1 MPSKIADCP
10 RLNQPHNTYYFTMSN
25 DANAIWNECLIFI
38 KDNIQPQAF
47 KTWFEPIKPV
57 KLTENALSIQVPSKF
72 FYEWLEEHYVKL
84 LKAALTKQLG
94 EQAKL
99 IYIIKMENTYGNKE
113 PFTEKIP
120 SANRSSA
127 MMPQEVDAPIKSK
140 NPELK
145 NPFIIPGIRNVK
157 IESQLNPNYSFEN
170 FLEGDA
176 NRLARSAGLAVS
188 NKPGGTSFNPLLV
201 FGGVGLGKTH
211 LAHAIGIEIKDK
223 YPDKIVLYI
232 SAEKFTQ
239 QYIDSVKKNTRTDFI
254 HFYQQIDVL
263 IIDDVQFLSG
273 KSGTQ
278 DVFFHIFNHLHQ
290 NGKQVILTSDKAP
303 VDMQDIEQRL
313 LSRFKWGLSAELQ
326 SPDYETRVSILKNKL
341 YKDGVEMDEEI
352 VEYVA
357 KHIKSNIRELEGAI
371 ISLIAQSSF
380 NKREITIDLA
390 QQVVEKFV
398 KNTKREVSIDYIQK
412 VVSDYFEMDVNTLQ
426 SKTRKRHIVQARQL
440 AMFFAKKY
448 TKASLA
454 SIGSQIG
461 KRDHATVLHACKTV
475 DNLAETDKQ
484 FKKYIEDLSKKLS

>member
-1 MPSKIADCP
+1 MKSYK
-10 RLNQPHNTYYFTMSN
+10 S
-25 DANAIWNECLIFI
+25 
-38 KDNIQPQAF
+38 
-47 KTWFEPIKPV
+47 V
-57 KLTENALSIQVPSKF
+57 KLTDNALSIQVPSKF

-84 LKAALTKQLG
+84 LKVALTKELG
-94 EQAKL
+94 ENAKL
-99 IYIIKMENTYGNKE
+99 VYIIKMENTYGNKQ

-120 SANRSSA
+120 SSNRVA
-127 MMPQEVDAPIKSK
+127 MPAQEVDVPVKHK

-145 NPFIIPGIRNVK
+145 NPFVIPGIRNVK
-157 IESQLNPNYSFEN
+157 IESQLNPNNNFEN
-170 FLEGDA
+170 FLEGDS
-176 NRLARSAGLAVS
+176 NRLARSAGLAVA
-188 NKPGGTSFNPLLV
+188 NKPGGTSFNPLLI

-211 LAHAIGIEIKDK
+211 LAHAIGVEIKDK
-223 YPDKIVLYI
+223 YPEKTVLYI

-239 QYIDSVKKNTRTDFI
+239 QYIESVKKNTRNDFI
-254 HFYQQIDVL
+254 HFYQLIDVL
-263 IIDDVQFLSG
+263 IIDDVQFFSG

-290 NGKQVILTSDKAP
+290 NHKQVILTSDKAP

-326 SPDYETRVSILKNKL
+326 TPDYETRISILKNKL
-341 YKDGVEMDEEI
+341 YRDGVEMSDEI

-357 KHIKSNIRELEGAI
+357 KNIKSNVRELEGAI
-371 ISLIAQSSF
+371 ISLIAHSSF
-380 NKREITIDLA
+380 NKKEVTLELA
-390 QQVVEKFV
+390 KQIVEKFV

-412 VVSDYFEMDVNTLQ
+412 VVSDYFQMDVSTLQ

-440 AMFFAKKY
+440 AMFFAKKF

-484 FKKYIEDLSKKLS
+484 FRKYIEDLTKKLSL

>member
-1 MPSKIADCP
+1 M
-10 RLNQPHNTYYFTMSN
+10 NVT
-25 DANAIWNECLIFI
+25 ANSVWGNCLAFI

-57 KLTENALSIQVPSKF
+57 RLTNNALSIQVPSKF
-72 FYEWLEEHYVKL
+72 FYEWLEEHYIKL
-84 LKAALTKQLG
+84 LKVALTRELG
-94 EQAKL
+94 EGAKL
-99 IYIIKMENTYGNKE
+99 VYVIKMENTYGNRE

-120 SANRSSA
+120 SSNRGQ
-127 MMPQEVDAPIKSK
+127 MMPQEMDVPIKSK

-145 NPFIIPGIRNVK
+145 NPFVIPGIRNIK
-157 IESQLNPNYSFEN
+157 IESQLNPNYNFEN
-170 FLEGDA
+170 FLEGDS
-176 NRLARSAGLAVS
+176 NRLARSAGLAVA
-188 NKPGGTSFNPLLV
+188 NKPGGTACNALLI

-211 LAHAIGIEIKDK
+211 LAHAIGVEIKDK
-223 YPDKIVLYI
+223 YPDRTVLYI

-239 QYIDSVKKNTRTDFI
+239 QYIESVKKNTRNDFI
-254 HFYQQIDVL
+254 HFYQLIDVL
-263 IIDDVQFLSG
+263 IIDDVQFFSG

-326 SPDYETRVSILKNKL
+326 SPDYETRICILRNKL
-341 YKDGVEMDEEI
+341 YRDGVEMPEDI
-352 VEYVA
+352 IDYVA

-380 NKREITIDLA
+380 NKKEVTLELA
-390 QQVVEKFV
+390 QKVVEKFV

-412 VVSDYFEMDVNTLQ
+412 VVSDYFEMDVATLQ

-484 FKKYIEDLSKKLS
+484 FRKYIDDLNKKFS

>member
-1 MPSKIADCP
+1 
-10 RLNQPHNTYYFTMSN
+10 MSLTAN
-25 DANAIWNECLIFI
+25 DVWNNCLLFI
-38 KDNIQPQAF
+38 KDNIQAQAY

-57 KLTENALSIQVPSKF
+57 KLQDQALSVQVPSKF

-84 LKAALTKQLG
+84 LKVALTKQLG
-94 EQAKL
+94 ESAKL
-99 IYIIKMENTYGNKE
+99 VYIIKMENTYGNKE

-120 SANRSSA
+120 SANRVTTNE
-127 MMPQEVDAPIKSK
+127 PQELDVPIKSK
-140 NPELK
+140 SPELK
-145 NPFIIPGIRNVK
+145 NPFVIPGIRNIK
-157 IESQLNPNYSFEN
+157 IESQLNPNYNFEN
-170 FLEGDA
+170 FLEGDS
-176 NRLARSAGLAVS
+176 NRLARSAGMAVA
-188 NKPGGTSFNPLLV
+188 NKPGGTSFNPLLI

-211 LAHAIGIEIKDK
+211 LAHAIGVDIKDK
-223 YPDKIVLYI
+223 YPERTVLYI

-239 QYIDSVKKNTRTDFI
+239 QYIESIKKNTRNDFI
-254 HFYQQIDVL
+254 HFYQLIDVL

-341 YKDGVEMDEEI
+341 YKDGVEMDDQI

-380 NKREITIDLA
+380 NKREVTLDLA

-412 VVSDYFEMDVNTLQ
+412 VVSDYFEMDVSTLQ

-440 AMFFAKKY
+440 AMFFAKKF

-484 FKKYIEDLSKKLS
+484 FRKYIEDLSKKFS

>member
-1 MPSKIADCP
+1 MTLTAQSV
-10 RLNQPHNTYYFTMSN
+10 
-25 DANAIWNECLIFI
+25 WNNCLLFI
-38 KDNIQPQAF
+38 KDNIQPQAY
-47 KTWFEPIKPV
+47 KTWFEPIVAV
-57 KLTENALSIQVPSKF
+57 KLVDKALSIQVPSKF
-72 FYEWLEEHYVKL
+72 FYEWLEEHYVKI
-84 LKAALTKQLG
+84 LKVALHKELG
-94 EQAKL
+94 DSAKL
-99 IYIIKMENTYGNKE
+99 VYIIKMENTYGNKQ

-120 SANRSSA
+120 SSNRSA
-127 MMPQEVDAPIKSK
+127 VKSQDIDVPFNNK
-140 NPELK
+140 SPELK
-145 NPFIIPGIRNVK
+145 NPFVIPGIRNVK
-157 IESQLNPNYSFEN
+157 IESQLNPNYNFEN
-170 FLEGDA
+170 FLEGDS
-176 NRLARSAGLAVS
+176 NRLARSAGMAVS
-188 NKPGGTSFNPLLV
+188 SKPGGTSFNPLLI

-211 LAHAIGIEIKDK
+211 LAHAIGVDIKDK
-223 YPDKIVLYI
+223 YPEKTVLYI

-239 QYIDSVKKNTRTDFI
+239 QYIESVKKNNRNDFI
-254 HFYQQIDVL
+254 HFYQLIDVL

-326 SPDYETRVSILKNKL
+326 TPDFETRISILKNKL
-341 YKDGVEMDEEI
+341 YRDGVEMPEDI
-352 VEYVA
+352 INYVA
-357 KHIKSNIRELEGAI
+357 KHIKTNIRELEGAI

-380 NKREITIDLA
+380 NRKEVTIELA
-390 QQVVEKFV
+390 RQIVEKFV

-412 VVSDYFEMDVNTLQ
+412 IVSDYFQMDVDTLQ

-440 AMFFAKKY
+440 AMFFAKKF

-475 DNLAETDKQ
+475 DNLSSTDKQ
-484 FKKYIEDLSKKLS
+484 FRKYVEDITKKLSV

>member
-1 MPSKIADCP
+1 
-10 RLNQPHNTYYFTMSN
+10 MSVTAQSVWGN
-25 DANAIWNECLIFI
+25 CLEFI
-38 KDNIQPQAF
+38 KDNIQPQAY
-47 KTWFEPIKPV
+47 KTWFEPIVAV
-57 KLTENALSIQVPSKF
+57 KFTDNALSIQVPSKF
-72 FYEWLEEHYVKL
+72 FYEWLEEHYVKI
-84 LKAALTKQLG
+84 LKVALTKQLG
-94 EQAKL
+94 ENAKL
-99 IYIIKMENTYGNKE
+99 VYIIKMENTYGNKQ
-113 PFTEKIP
+113 PFTERIP
-120 SANRSSA
+120 SSNRSA
-127 MMPQEVDAPIKSK
+127 VKAQDVDIPLNNK
-140 NPELK
+140 NPQLR

-170 FLEGDA
+170 FLEGDS
-176 NRLARSAGLAVS
+176 NRLARSAGLAVAA
-188 NKPGGTSFNPLLV
+188 KPGGTSFNPLLI

-211 LAHAIGIEIKDK
+211 LAHAIGVDIKDK
-223 YPDKIVLYI
+223 YPEKTVLYI

-239 QYIDSVKKNTRTDFI
+239 QYIDAVKKNNRIDFI
-254 HFYQQIDVL
+254 HFYQIIDIL

-326 SPDYETRVSILKNKL
+326 SPDFETRVSILKNKL
-341 YKDGVEMDEEI
+341 YRDGVEMPEEI
-352 VEYVA
+352 IEYVA
-357 KHIKSNIRELEGAI
+357 KHIKTNIRELEGAI

-380 NKREITIDLA
+380 NKKEITAELA
-390 QQVVEKFV
+390 KQVVEKFV

-412 VVSDYFEMDVNTLQ
+412 IVSDYFQMDVDTLQ

-475 DNLAETDKQ
+475 DNLSSTDKQ
-484 FKKYIEDLSKKLS
+484 FKKYVDDLTKKLSV

>member
-1 MPSKIADCP
+1 MNNSAQSVWE
-10 RLNQPHNTYYFTMSN
+10 N
-25 DANAIWNECLIFI
+25 CLDFI
-38 KDNIQPQAF
+38 KDNIQPQAY
-47 KTWFEPIKPV
+47 KTWFEPIVAV
-57 KLTENALSIQVPSKF
+57 KLDNHALSIQVPSKF
-72 FYEWLEEHYVKL
+72 FYEWLEEHYVKI
-84 LKAALTKQLG
+84 LKVALTKELG
-94 EQAKL
+94 VNAKL
-99 IYIIKMENTYGNKE
+99 VYIIKMENTYGNKQ

-120 SANRSSA
+120 SSNRTAVYSQ
-127 MMPQEVDAPIKSK
+127 PVDIPLKNK

-145 NPFIIPGIRNVK
+145 NPFVIPGIRNVK
-157 IESQLNPNYSFEN
+157 IESQLNPIYTFEN
-170 FLEGDA
+170 FLEGDS
-176 NRLARSAGLAVS
+176 NRLARNASIAVA
-188 NKPGGTSFNPLLV
+188 NKPGGTSFNPLLI

-211 LAHAIGIEIKDK
+211 LAHAIGVDIKDK
-223 YPDKIVLYI
+223 YPEKTVLYI

-239 QYIDSVKKNTRTDFI
+239 QYIESVKKNNRNDFI
-254 HFYQQIDVL
+254 HFYQIIDIL

-326 SPDYETRVSILKNKL
+326 NPDFETRVSIVKNKL
-341 YKDGVEMDEEI
+341 YRDGVEMPEEI
-352 VEYVA
+352 IEYLA
-357 KHIKSNIRELEGAI
+357 KHITTNVRELEGAI

-380 NKREITIDLA
+380 NKKEITLSLA
-390 QQVVEKFV
+390 KDVVEKFV

-412 VVSDYFEMDVNTLQ
+412 VVSDYFQMDVDTLQ

-440 AMFFAKKY
+440 AMFFAKKF

-475 DNLAETDKQ
+475 DNLSTTDKQ
-484 FKKYIEDLSKKLS
+484 FRKYVEDLTKKLSV

>member
-1 MPSKIADCP
+1 
-10 RLNQPHNTYYFTMSN
+10 MSN
-25 DANAIWNECLIFI
+25 TAQTVWNNCLVFI
-38 KDNIQPQAF
+38 KDNIQPQAY
-47 KTWFEPIKPV
+47 KTWFEPIVAV
-57 KLTENALSIQVPSKF
+57 KLENNALSIQVPSKF
-72 FYEWLEEHYVKL
+72 FYEWLEEHYVKI
-84 LKAALTKQLG
+84 LKVSLTKELG
-94 EQAKL
+94 ENAKL
-99 IYIIKMENTYGNKE
+99 VYIIKMENTYGNKQ

-120 SANRSSA
+120 SSNRGA
-127 MMPQEVDAPIKSK
+127 VKEQDLDVPLKNKS
-140 NPELK
+140 PELK
-145 NPFIIPGIRNVK
+145 NPFVIPGIRNVK

-170 FLEGDA
+170 FLEGDS
-176 NRLARSAGLAVS
+176 NRLARSAGLAVAA
-188 NKPGGTSFNPLLV
+188 KPGGTSFNPLLI

-211 LAHAIGIEIKDK
+211 LAHAIGVDIKDK
-223 YPDKIVLYI
+223 YPEKTVLYI

-239 QYIDSVKKNTRTDFI
+239 QYIDSVKKNNRNDFI
-254 HFYQQIDVL
+254 HFYQLIDVL

-273 KSGTQ
+273 KTGTQ

-326 SPDYETRVSILKNKL
+326 SPNFETRVSILKNKL
-341 YKDGVEMDEEI
+341 YRDGVEMPDEI
-352 VEYVA
+352 VDYVA
-357 KHIKSNIRELEGAI
+357 KNIKSNVRELEGAI

-380 NKREITIDLA
+380 NKKEITIELA
-390 QQVVEKFV
+390 KQIVEKFV

-412 VVSDYFEMDVNTLQ
+412 VVSDYFQMDVDTLQ

-440 AMFFAKKY
+440 AMFFAKKF

-475 DNLAETDKQ
+475 DNLSSTDKQ
-484 FKKYIEDLSKKLS
+484 FRKYVEDLTKKLSV

>member
-1 MPSKIADCP
+1 
-10 RLNQPHNTYYFTMSN
+10 MSET
-25 DANAIWNECLIFI
+25 AQSVWNNCLKFI
-38 KDNIQPQAF
+38 KDNIQPQAY
-47 KTWFEPIKPV
+47 KTWFEPIVAV
-57 KLTENALSIQVPSKF
+57 KLTDNALSIQVPSKF
-72 FYEWLEEHYVKL
+72 FYEWLEEHYVKI
-84 LKAALTKQLG
+84 LKVALTKELG
-94 EQAKL
+94 EKAKL
-99 IYIIKMENTYGNKE
+99 VYIIKMENTYGNKE

-120 SANRSSA
+120 STNRTGLKS
-127 MMPQEVDAPIKSK
+127 QDVDIPLQNKS
-140 NPELK
+140 PELR
-145 NPFIIPGIRNVK
+145 NPFVIPGIRNVK

-170 FLEGDA
+170 FLEGES
-176 NRLARSAGLAVS
+176 NRLARNAGLAVAS
-188 NKPGGTSFNPLLV
+188 KPGGTSFNPLLI

-211 LAHAIGIEIKDK
+211 LAHAIGVDIKDK
-223 YPDKIVLYI
+223 YPEKTVLYI

-239 QYIDSVKKNTRTDFI
+239 QYIDSVKKNNRNDFI
-254 HFYQQIDVL
+254 HFYQIIDVL

-326 SPDYETRVSILKNKL
+326 TPDFETRISILKNKL
-341 YKDGVEMDEEI
+341 YRDGVEMPNDI
-352 VEYVA
+352 IEYVA
-357 KHIKSNIRELEGAI
+357 KHIKTNIRELEGAI

-380 NKREITIDLA
+380 NKKEVTIDLA
-390 QQVVEKFV
+390 KQVVEKFV

-412 VVSDYFEMDVNTLQ
+412 VVSDYFQMDINTLQ

-440 AMFFAKKY
+440 AMFFAKKF

-475 DNLAETDKQ
+475 DNLTSTDKQ
-484 FKKYIEDLSKKLS
+484 FRKYVEDLTKKFSG

>member
-1 MPSKIADCP
+1 
-10 RLNQPHNTYYFTMSN
+10 MSVTAQSVWDN
-25 DANAIWNECLIFI
+25 CLSFI
-38 KDNIQPQAF
+38 KDNIQPQAY

-57 KLTENALSIQVPSKF
+57 KLTNKALSIQVPSKF

-84 LKAALTKQLG
+84 LKVALVKELG
-94 EQAKL
+94 NTARL
-99 IYIIKMENTYGNKE
+99 VYIIKMENTYGNKK

-120 SANRSSA
+120 SSNRSNVKA
-127 MMPQEVDAPIKSK
+127 QEINVPIKNKS
-140 NPELK
+140 PELK

-157 IESQLNPNYSFEN
+157 IESQLNPNYNFDN
-170 FLEGDA
+170 FLEGDS
-176 NRLARSAGLAVS
+176 NRLARSAGMAVA
-188 NKPGGTSFNPLLV
+188 NKPGGTSFNPLLI

-211 LAHAIGIEIKDK
+211 IAHAIGVEIKDK
-223 YPDKIVLYI
+223 YPEKTVLYI

-239 QYIDSVKKNTRTDFI
+239 QYIESVKKNTRNDFI
-254 HFYQQIDVL
+254 HFYQLIDVL
-263 IIDDVQFLSG
+263 IIDDVQFFSG

-326 SPDYETRVSILKNKL
+326 TPDFETRVSIVKNKL
-341 YKDGVEMDEEI
+341 YRDGVQMPNDI
-352 VEYVA
+352 IEYVA
-357 KHIKSNIRELEGAI
+357 KNIKSNVRELEGAI

-380 NKREITIDLA
+380 NKKEVTIELA
-390 QQVVEKFV
+390 KQVVEKFV

-412 VVSDYFEMDVNTLQ
+412 VVSDYFQMDVSTLQ

-440 AMFFAKKY
+440 AMFFAKKF

-475 DNLAETDKQ
+475 DNLSSTDKQ
-484 FKKYIEDLSKKLS
+484 FRKYVEDLTKKLSL

>member
-1 MPSKIADCP
+1 MGV
-10 RLNQPHNTYYFTMSN
+10 T
-25 DANAIWNECLIFI
+25 ANSVWNNCLAFI
-38 KDNIQPQAF
+38 EDNIQPQAF
-47 KTWFEPIKPV
+47 KTWFEPIKPI
-57 KLTENALSIQVPSKF
+57 KLADNALSIQVPSKF

-84 LKAALTKQLG
+84 LKVALTKELG
-94 EQAKL
+94 ETAKL
-99 IYIIKMENTYGNKE
+99 VYIIRMENTYGNRE

-120 SANRSSA
+120 SSNRSHVGA
-127 MMPQEVDAPIKSK
+127 QEMDVPIKSK
-140 NPELK
+140 NPELR
-145 NPFIIPGIRNVK
+145 NPFVIPGIRNIK
-157 IESQLNPNYSFEN
+157 IESQLNPSYNFDN
-170 FLEGDA
+170 FLEGDS
-176 NRLARSAGLAVS
+176 NRLARSAGMAVA

-211 LAHAIGIEIKDK
+211 LAHAIGVEIKDK
-223 YPDKIVLYI
+223 YPERTVLYI

-239 QYIDSVKKNTRTDFI
+239 QYIESVKKNTRNDFI
-254 HFYQQIDVL
+254 HFYQLIDVL

-290 NGKQVILTSDKAP
+290 NGKQVVLTSDKAP

-326 SPDYETRVSILKNKL
+326 NPDYETRVSILKNKL
-341 YKDGVEMDEEI
+341 YRDGVEMPDDI
-352 VEYVA
+352 VDYVA
-357 KHIKSNIRELEGAI
+357 KHIKTNIRELEGAI

-380 NKREITIDLA
+380 NKKEVTLELA

-412 VVSDYFEMDVNTLQ
+412 VVSDYFEMDVATLQ

-440 AMFFAKKY
+440 AMFFAKKF

-484 FKKYIEDLSKKLS
+484 FRKYIDDLTKKLS

>member
-1 MPSKIADCP
+1 
-10 RLNQPHNTYYFTMSN
+10 MSVTATSVW
-25 DANAIWNECLIFI
+25 ANCLGFI

-47 KTWFEPIKPV
+47 KTWFEPIKPI
-57 KLTENALSIQVPSKF
+57 KLSDKALSIQVPSKF

-84 LKAALTKQLG
+84 LKVALTKELG
-94 EQAKL
+94 ESAKL
-99 IYIIKMENTYGNKE
+99 IYIIKMENTYGNRE

-120 SANRSSA
+120 SSNRSNVE
-127 MMPQEVDAPIKSK
+127 PQELDVAIKSK

-145 NPFIIPGIRNVK
+145 NPFVIPGIRNIK
-157 IESQLNPNYSFEN
+157 IESQLNPNYNFDN

-176 NRLARSAGLAVS
+176 NRLARSAGMAVA

-211 LAHAIGIEIKDK
+211 LAHAIGVEIKDK
-223 YPDKIVLYI
+223 YPERTVLYI
-232 SAEKFTQ
+232 SSEKFTQ
-239 QYIDSVKKNTRTDFI
+239 QYIESVKKNTRNDFI
-254 HFYQQIDVL
+254 HFYQLIDVL

-326 SPDYETRVSILKNKL
+326 TPDYETRISILKNKL
-341 YKDGVEMDEEI
+341 YRDGVEMPEEI
-352 VEYVA
+352 IDYVA
-357 KHIKSNIRELEGAI
+357 KHIKTNIRELEGAI

-380 NKREITIDLA
+380 NKKEVTLELA
-390 QQVVEKFV
+390 QMVVEKFV
-398 KNTKREVSIDYIQK
+398 KNTKREVSIEYIQK
-412 VVSDYFEMDVNTLQ
+412 VVSDYFEMDVATLQ

-440 AMFFAKKY
+440 AMFFAKKF

-475 DNLAETDKQ
+475 DNLGETDKQ
-484 FKKYIEDLSKKLS
+484 FKKYIDDLTKKLS